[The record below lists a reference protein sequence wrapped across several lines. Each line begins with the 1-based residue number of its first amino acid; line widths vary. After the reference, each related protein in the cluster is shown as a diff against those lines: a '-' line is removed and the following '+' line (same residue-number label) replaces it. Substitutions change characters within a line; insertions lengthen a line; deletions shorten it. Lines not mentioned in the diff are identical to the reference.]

1 MTEITIFV
9 HNEAYVGFIANQHA
23 GEGDPIGEMVCH
35 GVSALTLTC
44 AMSLSQIATI
54 SEEEMS
60 AEQAEAYL
68 SLRIPYDLVDETTE
82 ILFRSMIVG
91 LRAIESEYDQY
102 LKIETQEV

>member
-23 GEGDPIGEMVCH
+23 GNGDATGEMVCH

-44 AMSLSQIATI
+44 ALSLSQISNI

-60 AEQAEAYL
+60 AEQAEAFL

-82 ILFRSMIVG
+82 ILFRSMIIG
-91 LRAIESEYDQY
+91 LKAIEREYGQY
-102 LKIETQEV
+102 IKIETQEV